1 MLLRVSGRDMLFS
14 QLAGTFVG
22 VIWSVLVYYTVLH
35 WDAVG
40 HITLGQG
47 EWANLGAE
55 GSHVLAQVFG
65 KFGFARIFRHH
76 RPFMWWSVVM
86 LVLGLVCPVLRRY
99 VPRRRRHWVPDTVLI
114 GVGQFAPA
122 NAYSVVSALALAYL
136 YRVHLE
142 RKHPVWFGRYQMI
155 STSALNMGVGIGGL
169 LLFVLQAALGD
180 HQHALVPDL
189 GGPTGDGC
197 LVNASMPQF

>member
-1 MLLRVSGRDMLFS
+1 MYALKILQKDRLVATKQVQNVRVEK
-14 QLAGTFVG
+14 Q
-22 VIWSVLVYYTVLH
+22 VLELCDH
-35 WDAVG
+35 PF
-40 HITLGQG
+40 IT
-47 EWANLGAE
+47 
-55 GSHVLAQVFG
+55 
-65 KFGFARIFRHH
+65 R
-76 RPFMWWSVVM
+76 
-86 LVLGLVCPVLRRY
+86 LVCTIKDANNLY
-99 VPRRRRHWVPDTVLI
+99 FLLEYLQGGELFNIMTS
-114 GVGQFAPA
+114 AP
-122 NAYSVVSALALAYL
+122 YGGKLTLTESRFYMGCVVSALALAYL

-180 HQHALVPDL
+180 RQHALVPDL